1 MSVTNENNES
11 IRSLDLL
18 MNTKHYITIMYIN
31 II

>member
-18 MNTKHYITIMYIN
+18 MNTKTLYYDYVY
-31 II
+31 